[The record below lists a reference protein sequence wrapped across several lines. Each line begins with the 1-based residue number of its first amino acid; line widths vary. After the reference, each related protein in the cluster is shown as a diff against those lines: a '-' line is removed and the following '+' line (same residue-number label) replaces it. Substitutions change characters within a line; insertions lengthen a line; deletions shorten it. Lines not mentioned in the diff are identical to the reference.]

1 MFSDRTPG
9 LSAPSDKFGA
19 DLLVFGNI
27 ALSLILDKAPQST
40 AMRNSAA
47 LLRAVPDGAAA

>member
-1 MFSDRTPG
+1 VFSHRTPG

-19 DLLVFGNI
+19 DLLVFGDI

-40 AMRNSAA
+40 VMRNSAA